1 MVQSIILLCVVPM
14 VSSVA
19 LVGYISFRNGT
30 KAVENLA
37 QQLQQEVHSK
47 VELELTN
54 YLTIPTQ
61 VNQINLD
68 NRNLGIL
75 NFKNFSIMEKF
86 FYHQIQT
93 FSQIG
98 FIGYAT
104 ELGELVG
111 VERLDN
117 GKIEINLMEQSPI
130 HNLRIYPT
138 DLKGNKL
145 TKRKTI
151 FNFINQARPWYQ
163 KAVKAG
169 KPTWSDIFI
178 YQGTPRLAISAVVPI
193 YNQNNQLEGVL
204 FNDLLL
210 SLISNFLVDL
220 KKVGKSS
227 EVMIMEPSGLLVAS
241 SLEQPF
247 MIPNQRVNELE
258 QTPHRISLNESR
270 DPKIRELAQN
280 IKLNF
285 PQLEKIQDSQFWTI
299 KLQDKLYF
307 VQISTF
313 NNNLNSNWLVV
324 ILLPEEE
331 VMREINAN
339 TNISIAIWCL
349 TLFVAVLIGIST
361 ARWITKPILQLNEA
375 VERLNQGD
383 WEQSIP
389 IYRNDE
395 LGSLVNAFNLMAA
408 QLKNLLETLEQ
419 KVKERTAQLA
429 IAKERAEVANQ
440 AKSTFIANMS
450 HELRSPLNAIIGFSQ
465 LMLRAKDLSA
475 DAYENVGIIYRS
487 GDYLLTLINN
497 ILDLSKIEAGRAT
510 LNPKNCDLYR
520 LLDDIEDMLHL
531 KAESAGLELIF
542 VQQEFLPRYIYVD
555 EMKLRQIL
563 INLLSNA
570 IKFTDTGEI
579 ILEVNYEQ
587 GTDEQV
593 NLNFRIS
600 DTGVGIASDEL
611 LNIFEAFG
619 QANAGRNM
627 QEGTGLGLAISRQFI
642 LLMGGHISVESEL
655 GQGTTFY
662 FNIEVKIVQTAI
674 AHELEKRRVISL
686 EPNQP
691 TYRILAVDD
700 KSINRQLLVKLLS
713 PLGFEMK
720 EASNG
725 QEAIA
730 IWDEWEP
737 HLIWMDMRMPVM
749 DGYEATKFI
758 KSQVKGSATVVVALT
773 ASVLEEEKAIV
784 LSAGCDDFLRKPFK
798 ENTIFEALTKHLGVQ
813 YIYEESLPENNPNN
827 GSEDTLI
834 FTDLAMMSAE
844 WRSQLQE
851 AAIEADSNQVM
862 QLIQEIPDTATDLAK
877 FLEKLIHQFE
887 FDDIIELLAKVG
899 I

>member
-1 MVQSIILLCVVPM
+1 M

-30 KAVENLA
+30 KAAENLA
-37 QQLQQEVHSK
+37 QQLQKEVYSK
-47 VELELTN
+47 VELELKN

-61 VNQINLD
+61 VNQINID
-68 NRNLGIL
+68 NRNLSIL
-75 NFKNFSIMEKF
+75 NLKNFPVVEKY
-86 FYHQIQT
+86 FYRQIQV

-104 ELGELVG
+104 ESGELVG

-117 GKIEINLMEQSPI
+117 GKIEINLMEQSSI

-138 DLKGNKL
+138 DLQGNKL

-151 FNFINQARPWYQ
+151 PNFINQARPWYQ

-247 MIPNQRVNELE
+247 VIPNQQANELE
-258 QTPHRISLNESR
+258 QTPNRISLLESR

-285 PQLEKIQDSQFWTI
+285 PQLEKIQGSQFWTV
-299 KLQDKLYF
+299 KLQDKSYF

-313 NNNLNSNWLVV
+313 NNNLNSNWLVI

-339 TNISIAIWCL
+339 TSISIAIWCL
-349 TLFVAVLIGIST
+349 TLLAAVLIGIFT

-375 VERLNQGD
+375 VEKLNQGD

-395 LGSLVNAFNLMAA
+395 LGNLVNAFNLMAA

-419 KVKERTAQLA
+419 KVQERTTQLA
-429 IAKERAEVANQ
+429 IAKEKAEVANQ

-510 LNPKNCDLYR
+510 LNPRNCDLYR

-531 KAESAGLELIF
+531 KAESVGLELIF
-542 VQQEFLPRYIYVD
+542 VKQEFLPRYIYVD
-555 EMKLRQIL
+555 EVKLRQVL

-570 IKFTDTGEI
+570 IKFTDAGEI

-587 GTDEQV
+587 GSDEQV
-593 NLNFRIS
+593 RLNFRIC
-600 DTGVGIASDEL
+600 DTGFGIAPDEL
-611 LNIFEAFG
+611 LHIFEAFG
-619 QANAGRNM
+619 QAKAGRDM

-642 LLMGGHISVESEL
+642 LLMGGHISVQSEL
-655 GQGTTFY
+655 GQGTTFW
-662 FNIEVKIVQTAI
+662 FDIQAQIVQTAI
-674 AHELEKRRVISL
+674 AYELEKRRVISY
-686 EPNQP
+686 P
-691 TYRILAVDD
+691 
-700 KSINRQLLVKLLS
+700 S
-713 PLGFEMK
+713 
-720 EASNG
+720 
-725 QEAIA
+725 
-730 IWDEWEP
+730 
-737 HLIWMDMRMPVM
+737 
-749 DGYEATKFI
+749 
-758 KSQVKGSATVVVALT
+758 
-773 ASVLEEEKAIV
+773 
-784 LSAGCDDFLRKPFK
+784 
-798 ENTIFEALTKHLGVQ
+798 
-813 YIYEESLPENNPNN
+813 
-827 GSEDTLI
+827 
-834 FTDLAMMSAE
+834 
-844 WRSQLQE
+844 
-851 AAIEADSNQVM
+851 
-862 QLIQEIPDTATDLAK
+862 
-877 FLEKLIHQFE
+877 
-887 FDDIIELLAKVG
+887 
-899 I
+899 

>member
-1 MVQSIILLCVVPM
+1 
-14 VSSVA
+14 
-19 LVGYISFRNGT
+19 
-30 KAVENLA
+30 
-37 QQLQQEVHSK
+37 
-47 VELELTN
+47 
-54 YLTIPTQ
+54 
-61 VNQINLD
+61 
-68 NRNLGIL
+68 
-75 NFKNFSIMEKF
+75 
-86 FYHQIQT
+86 
-93 FSQIG
+93 
-98 FIGYAT
+98 
-104 ELGELVG
+104 
-111 VERLDN
+111 
-117 GKIEINLMEQSPI
+117 
-130 HNLRIYPT
+130 
-138 DLKGNKL
+138 
-145 TKRKTI
+145 
-151 FNFINQARPWYQ
+151 
-163 KAVKAG
+163 
-169 KPTWSDIFI
+169 
-178 YQGTPRLAISAVVPI
+178 
-193 YNQNNQLEGVL
+193 
-204 FNDLLL
+204 
-210 SLISNFLVDL
+210 
-220 KKVGKSS
+220 
-227 EVMIMEPSGLLVAS
+227 
-241 SLEQPF
+241 
-247 MIPNQRVNELE
+247 
-258 QTPHRISLNESR
+258 
-270 DPKIRELAQN
+270 
-280 IKLNF
+280 
-285 PQLEKIQDSQFWTI
+285 
-299 KLQDKLYF
+299 
-307 VQISTF
+307 
-313 NNNLNSNWLVV
+313 
-324 ILLPEEE
+324 
-331 VMREINAN
+331 
-339 TNISIAIWCL
+339 
-349 TLFVAVLIGIST
+349 
-361 ARWITKPILQLNEA
+361 
-375 VERLNQGD
+375 
-383 WEQSIP
+383 
-389 IYRNDE
+389 
-395 LGSLVNAFNLMAA
+395 
-408 QLKNLLETLEQ
+408 
-419 KVKERTAQLA
+419 
-429 IAKERAEVANQ
+429 
-440 AKSTFIANMS
+440 
-450 HELRSPLNAIIGFSQ
+450 
-465 LMLRAKDLSA
+465 
-475 DAYENVGIIYRS
+475 
-487 GDYLLTLINN
+487 
-497 ILDLSKIEAGRAT
+497 
-510 LNPKNCDLYR
+510 
-520 LLDDIEDMLHL
+520 
-531 KAESAGLELIF
+531 
-542 VQQEFLPRYIYVD
+542 
-555 EMKLRQIL
+555 L

>member
-1 MVQSIILLCVVPM
+1 
-14 VSSVA
+14 
-19 LVGYISFRNGT
+19 
-30 KAVENLA
+30 
-37 QQLQQEVHSK
+37 
-47 VELELTN
+47 
-54 YLTIPTQ
+54 
-61 VNQINLD
+61 
-68 NRNLGIL
+68 
-75 NFKNFSIMEKF
+75 
-86 FYHQIQT
+86 
-93 FSQIG
+93 
-98 FIGYAT
+98 
-104 ELGELVG
+104 
-111 VERLDN
+111 
-117 GKIEINLMEQSPI
+117 
-130 HNLRIYPT
+130 
-138 DLKGNKL
+138 
-145 TKRKTI
+145 
-151 FNFINQARPWYQ
+151 
-163 KAVKAG
+163 
-169 KPTWSDIFI
+169 
-178 YQGTPRLAISAVVPI
+178 
-193 YNQNNQLEGVL
+193 
-204 FNDLLL
+204 
-210 SLISNFLVDL
+210 
-220 KKVGKSS
+220 
-227 EVMIMEPSGLLVAS
+227 
-241 SLEQPF
+241 
-247 MIPNQRVNELE
+247 
-258 QTPHRISLNESR
+258 
-270 DPKIRELAQN
+270 
-280 IKLNF
+280 
-285 PQLEKIQDSQFWTI
+285 
-299 KLQDKLYF
+299 
-307 VQISTF
+307 
-313 NNNLNSNWLVV
+313 
-324 ILLPEEE
+324 
-331 VMREINAN
+331 
-339 TNISIAIWCL
+339 
-349 TLFVAVLIGIST
+349 
-361 ARWITKPILQLNEA
+361 
-375 VERLNQGD
+375 
-383 WEQSIP
+383 
-389 IYRNDE
+389 
-395 LGSLVNAFNLMAA
+395 MAA